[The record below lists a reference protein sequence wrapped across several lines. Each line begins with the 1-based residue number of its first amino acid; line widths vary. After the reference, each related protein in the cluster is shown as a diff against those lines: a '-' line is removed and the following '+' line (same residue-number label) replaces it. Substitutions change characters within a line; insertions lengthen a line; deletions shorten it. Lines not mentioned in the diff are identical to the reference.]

1 MCAIFTKMSLTIFI
15 MLYIVSTVLSKD
27 DIRKHFE
34 SECGPDN
41 PMTLYD
47 CKPYSNDNFR
57 CCFARGQEVLQS
69 QSICVKVFDY
79 ENAQSRIDKV
89 KELSTIATGVYL
101 DCGNTKQ
108 FKSTCGVESPSSITQ
123 CTKAQTGNDNTECC
137 YVKIKSENFNGASCK
152 EFPHM
157 DINTIGEA
165 VDAAKTINVTLEVK
179 CNATFM
185 KIGYYMI
192 LIIMMII

>member
-1 MCAIFTKMSLTIFI
+1 MSLIIFI
-15 MLYIVSTVLSKD
+15 MLYILTIVQSEED
-27 DIRKHFE
+27 DRKQFKK
-34 SECGPDN
+34 ECGIDN
-41 PMTLYD
+41 PMTPND
-47 CKPYSNDNFR
+47 CIFASIEGYR
-57 CCFARGQEVLQS
+57 CCFATGQEVLES
-69 QSICVKVFDY
+69 KSICVTVENY
-79 ENAQSRIDKV
+79 EEPQSRIDKV
-89 KELSTIATGVYL
+89 KELSTVATGVYL

-123 CTKAQTGNDNTECC
+123 CTKAKTDSDDTECC
-137 YVKIKSENFNGASCK
+137 YVKIKSDRFKGTSCM

-192 LIIMMII
+192 MIIMMII

>member
-1 MCAIFTKMSLTIFI
+1 MCAIFTKMSLTIFF
-15 MLYIVSTVLSKD
+15 MLYIVSTVLSGD

-34 SECGPDN
+34 SECGIDN
-41 PMTLYD
+41 PMTPDD
-47 CKPYSNDNFR
+47 CILTKR
-57 CCFARGQEVLQS
+57 GCCFARGQEVLES
-69 QSICVKVFDY
+69 KAICVTVENY

-123 CTKAQTGNDNTECC
+123 CTKAKTGNDNTECC
-137 YVKIKSENFNGASCK
+137 YVKIKSDRYKGTSCM

-192 LIIMMII
+192 LLIMMII